1 MCFCRPGEIPYGDK
15 DQKGE
20 YTLQQGDVI
29 EFSIATDRR
38 DKLQRATNIVLLDE
52 TFEKT
57 TERRETVSVVVF
69 EDTVEPQKFQ
79 CKDVNIIL
87 PINLNICFG
96 CSKEPSH

>member
-57 TERRETVSVVVF
+57 TERRETVSVIAF
-69 EDTVEPQKFQ
+69 EDMVELK
-79 CKDVNIIL
+79 IWI
-87 PINLNICFG
+87 
-96 CSKEPSH
+96 

>member
-1 MCFCRPGEIPYGDK
+1 MCLCRPGEIPYGDK

-57 TERRETVSVVVF
+57 TERRETVSVVAF
-69 EDTVEPQKFQ
+69 EDTV
-79 CKDVNIIL
+79 
-87 PINLNICFG
+87 
-96 CSKEPSH
+96 

>member
-57 TERRETVSVVVF
+57 TERRETVSNVAF
-69 EDTVEPQKFQ
+69 
-79 CKDVNIIL
+79 
-87 PINLNICFG
+87 
-96 CSKEPSH
+96 

>member
-57 TERRETVSVVVF
+57 TERRETVS
-69 EDTVEPQKFQ
+69 
-79 CKDVNIIL
+79 IL
-87 PINLNICFG
+87 LLRTWL
-96 CSKEPSH
+96 SHRLR